1 VTKGHGT
8 GLQGWPTADAIG
20 GELRWTRPRLG
31 NDGAGP
37 DPDEWGRE
45 RVGARPTP
53 WVLWSVAM
61 LLLAG
66 TVAFAFASGTV
77 GQDALFIRS
86 PSR

>member
-1 VTKGHGT
+1 
-8 GLQGWPTADAIG
+8 
-20 GELRWTRPRLG
+20 
-31 NDGAGP
+31 
-37 DPDEWGRE
+37 
-45 RVGARPTP
+45 
-53 WVLWSVAM
+53 M